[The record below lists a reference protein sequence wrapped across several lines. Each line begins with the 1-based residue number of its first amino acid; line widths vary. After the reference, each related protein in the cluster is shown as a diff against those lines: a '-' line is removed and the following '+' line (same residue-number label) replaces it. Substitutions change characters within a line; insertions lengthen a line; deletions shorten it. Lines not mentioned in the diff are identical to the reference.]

1 MSEPQSLISLKAAL
15 QDKRAPQY
23 RRIVRWMW
31 RLVYAGL
38 IGVAAILIGINFM
51 AIPSFRELEDPNSA
65 LASEVVAANGE
76 VLGRYFIENRVPV
89 AYEDLGPHLVNAL
102 VSTEDV
108 RYWDHCGVD
117 AWAILRVVGRTM
129 ILQDRSAGG
138 GSTISQQ
145 LAKMLYS
152 SRDFEGMGKLE
163 KLFTLAYRKLREW
176 ITAVKLEKS
185 YTKEEIMAMYLN
197 QVNFVN
203 NTYGIRAASEVY
215 FGVEPEQLK
224 IEEAATLI
232 GMLQNPSLYNPVRF
246 PDKCMRRRM
255 IVLYQMYKNGHL
267 TEAQYDSLKVLK
279 IDMSRFKRVTFTDD
293 KAPYLCAELKKDLAV
308 ILNQPESRKPDG
320 NKYDIYKD
328 GLRIWTTIDPAYQQ
342 HAEEA
347 MAEHMKK
354 IQTRFF
360 TVWKGKDPWTYRSG
374 DATPEEIQGRQEA
387 LLKTIREGDR
397 YQALRPKY
405 LDAVADRVQ
414 EKYDFELRD
423 ADIQRMLAEE
433 KKPGEISKQVG
444 KKWVTPEQ
452 AVAYRRIMGGP
463 EWPEIKKQWTAL
475 QAAISKLYQT
485 KTKMKV
491 FTWNNARLEKDT
503 FMSPM
508 DSLKYSRMFL
518 QAGILAVDPLSSE
531 VKAWVGGVN
540 FRYFQ
545 FDHIRSQRQVG
556 STFKPFVYA
565 TAISQQGISPCF
577 QVYDQAVTIPAR
589 YQNFTNVTDWTP
601 KDAAGYYSNQLMT
614 LKEALKNS
622 VNAVSAYLMKQ
633 MGDTE
638 PVRGL
643 VNNMGIDSA
652 ARRPDGEYRIP
663 KQPAICLGAADLT
676 VFEMTGAYATFANN
690 GVYGRPYVIKKIEDK
705 NGRVLYNALPEERVA
720 LPPNAN
726 YVMLDMLK
734 YNVQGA
740 PGINSLKSE
749 VGGKT
754 GTTNDYSDGWFM
766 GVTPRLVVGTW
777 VGGEDRWIR
786 FLSLADG
793 QGAKMARPIF
803 AGFIQRLEKDKA
815 SGYDLNARFKRPP
828 GDLGIDINCAA
839 YRDSLPPTD
848 EEEFS
853 PDIYNDEAPPG
864 SGDDKLPASKPADG
878 KTPARKPN
886 PDGFGDQDE

>member
-15 QDKRAPQY
+15 QAKRSPQY

-31 RLVYAGL
+31 RLTYVG
-38 IGVAAILIGINFM
+38 IFGVAAVLVGINFM
-51 AIPSFRELEDPNSA
+51 SIPSFRELEDPNSA
-65 LASEVVAANGE
+65 LASEVLAANGE
-76 VLGRYFIENRVPV
+76 VLGRYFIENRVPI
-89 AYEDLGPHLVNAL
+89 AYQDLSPHLVNAL

-117 AWAILRVVGRTM
+117 AWAVLRVVGRTI

-138 GSTISQQ
+138 GSTITQQ

-152 SRDFEGMGKLE
+152 SRDFEGMNRFE
-163 KLFTLAYRKLREW
+163 KVFVLAYRKLREW

-185 YTKEEIMAMYLN
+185 YTKEEIMATYLN

-215 FGVEPEQLK
+215 FGVEPEKLK
-224 IEEAATLI
+224 VEEAATLV

-255 IVLYQMYKNGHL
+255 IVLYQMYKHGHL
-267 TEAQYDSLKVLK
+267 TEAQYDSLKVLP
-279 IDMSRFKRVTFTDD
+279 IDMSRFKRVTFSDD
-293 KAPYLCAELKKDLAV
+293 KAPYLCAELKKDVGA
-308 ILNQPESRKPDG
+308 ILNQPECRKPDG

-328 GLRIWTTIDPAYQQ
+328 GLRIWTTIDPVYQRC
-342 HAEEA
+342 AEEA

-354 IQTRFF
+354 EQARFF

-374 DATPEEIQGRQEA
+374 DATPEEIQQRQES
-387 LLKTIREGDR
+387 LLRVMRDGDR

-405 LDAVADRVQ
+405 LGAMEDRVQ
-414 EKYDFELRD
+414 EKYDFDLRD
-423 ADIQRMLAEE
+423 IDIQRMLAEE
-433 KKPGEISKQVG
+433 KKAGEISKQVG

-452 AVAYRRIMGGP
+452 AATYRRIMSGP

-475 QAAISKLYQT
+475 QGAIMKQYQV

-491 FTWNNARLEKDT
+491 FTWNNPRLEKDT
-503 FMSPM
+503 FMSPY

-518 QAGILAVDPLSSE
+518 QSGILAVDPLSSE

-540 FRYFQ
+540 FKYFQ
-545 FDHIRSQRQVG
+545 FDHVRSQRQVG

-589 YQNFTNVTDWTP
+589 YQNFTNSVDWTP
-601 KDAAGYYSNQLMT
+601 KDANGYYSNQLMT

-622 VNAVSAYLMKQ
+622 VNSVSAFLMKQ

-676 VFEMTGAYATFANN
+676 VFEMTGAYSTFANN
-690 GVYGRPYVIKKIEDK
+690 GVYGKPFVIKKIEDK
-705 NGRVLYNALPEERVA
+705 NGRVIYNALPEERVA

-726 YVMLDMLK
+726 YVLLDMLK
-734 YNVQGA
+734 YNVKGA

-766 GVTPRLVVGTW
+766 GVTPRLVFGTW

-786 FLSLADG
+786 FLSIGDG

-803 AGFIQRLEKDKA
+803 AGFIQRLEKDKT
-815 SGYDLNARFKRPP
+815 SGYDVNARFKRPP
-828 GDLGIDINCAA
+828 GDLGIEINCAA

-848 EEEFS
+848 EEFA
-853 PDIYNDEAPPG
+853 PDIYNDQAPADEGG
-864 SGDDKLPASKPADG
+864 SHSGAKPADG
-878 KTPARKPN
+878 KTPGLKPD
-886 PDGFGDQDE
+886 PERFGDEN